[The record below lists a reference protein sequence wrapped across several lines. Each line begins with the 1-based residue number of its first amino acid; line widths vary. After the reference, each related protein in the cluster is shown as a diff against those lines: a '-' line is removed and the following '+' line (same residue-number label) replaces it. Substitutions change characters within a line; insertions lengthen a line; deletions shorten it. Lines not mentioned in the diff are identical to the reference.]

1 MKKLLTICL
10 ICFLAI
16 PTKAHLDNQPILF
29 GPVVETSPEFP
40 GGIEALFKF
49 IAENINLP
57 AEIVCDQCRT
67 ICQFVVEKDGSI
79 SNVQVVRSSGDDFLD
94 KEAVRVLS
102 IMPKWKPGE
111 QQGKPIRTTYAIPI
125 NWIPAYSPQ

>member
-10 ICFLAI
+10 ICFLAM
-16 PTKAHLDNQPILF
+16 PTKAHH
-29 GPVVETSPEFP
+29 VVETSPEFP

-111 QQGKPIRTTYAIPI
+111 QQGKIIRTSYTIPI
-125 NWIPAYSPQ
+125 NWIPASSPQ

>member
-10 ICFLAI
+10 ICFLAT

-49 IAENINLP
+49 IAENINFP

-94 KEAVRVLS
+94 KAAVRVLS

-111 QQGKPIRTTYAIPI
+111 QQGKLIRTTYTIPI
-125 NWIPAYSPQ
+125 NWILASSPQ

>member
-49 IAENINLP
+49 IAENINFP

-79 SNVQVVRSSGDDFLD
+79 SNIQVVRSSGDDFLD

-111 QQGKPIRTTYAIPI
+111 QQGKPIRTKYTIPI
-125 NWIPAYSPQ
+125 NWIPAYSHQ

>member
-10 ICFLAI
+10 ICFLAM
-16 PTKAHLDNQPILF
+16 PTKALH
-29 GPVVETSPEFP
+29 VVETSPEFP

-49 IAENINLP
+49 IAENINFP

-94 KEAVRVLS
+94 KEAVRVLN

-111 QQGKPIRTTYAIPI
+111 QQGKLIRTTYTIPI
-125 NWIPAYSPQ
+125 NWIPASSPQ